1 MSVSRQVDLRSNQKA
16 RTRAAIVEA
25 ALGLLRDGVTPTV
38 LGAAEA
44 AKVSRATAYR
54 YFPTQDSLLSE
65 VMTITPS
72 SEHVQAALEG
82 MVSQDPQERLSH
94 LLGLFNRIVVDEEGE
109 YRAALRVYLETWF
122 EVRRGAIRTP
132 PKVRAGRRMQWLE
145 EVLRP
150 LADRLSPPLAK
161 RLKSALALT
170 LGIDS
175 IVIMKDVCGLDD
187 HEALEV
193 LEWVARMILQ
203 GAIDESRNGKEP
215 T

>member
-1 MSVSRQVDLRSNQKA
+1 MIVSRQVDLRSNQKA

-65 VMTITPS
+65 VVTITPS
-72 SEHVQAALEG
+72 SEHLLATLEG
-82 MVSQDPQERLSH
+82 MISQDPQERVSY
-94 LLGLFNRIVVDEEGE
+94 LLDLFNRIVINEEGE

-122 EVRRGAIRTP
+122 EAKRGASGSLPR
-132 PKVRAGRRMQWLE
+132 VRAGRRMRWLDE
-145 EVLRP
+145 ALRP
-150 LADRLSPPLAK
+150 LANRLSEPLAK

-175 IVIMKDVCGLDD
+175 IVIMKDVCGLDHD
-187 HEALEV
+187 EALEV
-193 LEWVARMILQ
+193 LQWAARMILQ
-203 GAIDESRNGKEP
+203 GAIDEAANGKP
-215 T
+215 A